1 MSELTGARLSSLARC
16 PRQCAYTALGAE
28 GNEAGDQMQRYLARG
43 RVFEE
48 YVVRQFEQKYPGG
61 VETQREIPWPLG
73 VGHADIYVPQEK
85 LLVEVVSTVSPAGAI
100 LGFKIEQVKLYL
112 HFDEEAE
119 RAAVYVVNPSDLRR
133 EDLLPVKL
141 TSEDKERQLKS
152 ITEVAKA
159 MGPDG
164 LGPPTPDY
172 MPACVADS
180 PDDCRFGHMCSYTDL
195 AWADWEPPAAE
206 DVPEEAVE
214 LLMRLAAK
222 DRAYKAA
229 EASTSGVKHERD
241 EIREA
246 LLPLLQPGVEY
257 VAGGVSVKLT
267 QVKGRET
274 FRLAPARTAGAIT
287 PGLEEALQP
296 WINVGEPSVRWNL
309 TVDDTA
315 DLNFEE
321 DYGDVPF

>member
-1 MSELTGARLSSLARC
+1 MSELTGARLSALSRC
-16 PRQCAYTALGAE
+16 PRQAAYTALGAE
-28 GNEAGDQMQRYLARG
+28 ANSPSDQMERYFARG

-48 YVVRQFEQKYPGG
+48 YVVRQFEAKYPGG

-73 VGHADIYVPQEK
+73 VGHADIYIPQEK
-85 LLVEVVSTVSPAGAI
+85 LLVEVVSTVAPTGAI

-141 TSEDKERQLKS
+141 TDEDRMRIE
-152 ITEVAKA
+152 TEVAEVEA
-159 MGPDG
+159 GIANYSEGPDA
-164 LGPPTPDY
+164 LPTCC
-172 MPACVADS
+172 ASS

-229 EASTSGVKHERD
+229 EANTSGYKHERD

-246 LLPLLQPGVEY
+246 LLPLLEPGVEY

-287 PGLEEALQP
+287 PGIEEALQP
-296 WINVGEPSVRWNL
+296 WISVGEPSVRWTLN
-309 TVDDTA
+309 VDDTA
-315 DLNFEE
+315 GLDAYSD
-321 DYGDVPF
+321 DYGDEPPF